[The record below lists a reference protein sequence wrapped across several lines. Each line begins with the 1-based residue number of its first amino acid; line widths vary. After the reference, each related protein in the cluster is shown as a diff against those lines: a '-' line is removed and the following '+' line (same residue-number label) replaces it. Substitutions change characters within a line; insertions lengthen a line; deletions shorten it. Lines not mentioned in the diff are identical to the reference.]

1 MTQDQTEDQTNQLLV
16 YGRPGCPMVPPVRTY
31 LDEAGI
37 AYTYRDIRQDA
48 DAAVQLRQLA
58 NGFESVP
65 TVVLPNGRVLVEPGV
80 ARLRQALKELD
91 ESGSEM
97 GDPGLGGTL
106 KAGLSNPVYPVLL
119 LIALALAVAI
129 ALASG

>member
-48 DAAVQLRQLA
+48 DAAVQLRKLA

-80 ARLRQALKELD
+80 ARLRQALKELG
-91 ESGSEM
+91 ETN
-97 GDPGLGGTL
+97 DPGMGGTL

-119 LIALALAVAI
+119 LIALALALAI